1 MRLVVGTGMSL
12 GLFFEQLGDPA
23 YRHVLLNHLPLTGLG
38 VAWLVLLAGL
48 AMRQTPTILIAL
60 GAITLTSAAS
70 FFVGQAGDDAYPAVF
85 DALDGH
91 GREWLDYHTYLAD
104 KWLPIVYA
112 NACVSILA
120 ICVVRKKAEWT
131 LAAAGLVATS
141 TLAALGTAVWIAE
154 AGGKIQ
160 HPEFRLR
167 DVPDY
172 EAPRRIR

>member
-1 MRLVVGTGMSL
+1 MDV
-12 GLFFEQLGDPA
+12 FFELLGDPA

-48 AMRQTPTILIAL
+48 ATRQIPTILIAL
-60 GAITLTSAAS
+60 GAITLISAAT

-112 NACVSILA
+112 NAGVSILA
-120 ICVVRKKAEWT
+120 ICAALKRAEWT
-131 LAAAGLVATS
+131 LAAAGLVAAT
-141 TLAALGTAVWIAE
+141 TLAALGTAAWIAE

-160 HPEFRLR
+160 HPEFRFS

-172 EAPRRIR
+172 EAPKRLR